1 MRRLQEQMMSGMEK
15 VRRIFLVAIISAIA
29 TALLAAFSAGTAHA
43 NPTANFAN
51 MTDSKK
57 ALARLVKDIDL
68 LRPALAAK
76 SEEAVDGYYL
86 IRRGDTLNGIIAK
99 TLPDVPLRKQILQ
112 QAIVLANPHA
122 FKRKNPNWMYADK
135 RIKLPGPEEIHHVI
149 FTQSRVKLD
158 KAKSTRE
165 ERKSWV
171 HYP

>member
-1 MRRLQEQMMSGMEK
+1 MRRLQKQMMSGMER
-15 VRRIFLVAIISAIA
+15 VRRVFLVAIISAIV
-29 TALLAAFSAGTAHA
+29 TALLAAFAAGTAHA
-43 NPTANFAN
+43 NPSLAN

-76 SEEAVDGYYL
+76 SESTADGYYL
-86 IRRGDTLNGIIAK
+86 IRRGETLDGIIAR
-99 TLPDVPLRKQILQ
+99 TLPDLPLRKNILQ

-122 FKRKNPNWMYADK
+122 FKRKNPNWMYAGK
-135 RIKLPGPEEIHHVI
+135 RIKLPGAEEIHHVI
-149 FTQSRVKLD
+149 FTQSRDKLD
-158 KAKSTRE
+158 SAKISRE